1 MDTSFRHALTEL
13 KRDAFLRIVN
23 GSGRSVVVFRGLL
36 WVTQEG
42 DRRDIFLRGGQSFTI
57 DQPGTTIVEALEDS
71 SLLVLDP
78 EPPAEDDGPP
88 VAIRPLRPDDA
99 ARLDRLIRDVSAEA
113 RRRRFHVAV
122 NELTP
127 AWLQRLTQVRMPA
140 EAALLATVADVGGE
154 LAIGEAR
161 YGEVEHAA
169 HTREFALLVDDRW
182 QGKGIGRRL
191 LSVLLQLAQR
201 TRVRWLYGDVLADN
215 APMLALA
222 RRLGFVQQAHP
233 LDERLTRV
241 VRFVDGFGRPLALQ

>member
-1 MDTSFRHALTEL
+1 MDTSFRYALTEL
-13 KRDAFLRIVN
+13 KRDGFLRIVD
-23 GSGRSVVVFRGLL
+23 GRGRSLAVFRGLL
-36 WVTQEG
+36 WVTQDG
-42 DRRDIFLRGGQSFTI
+42 DRRDIFLRAGQTFTI

-78 EPPAEDDGPP
+78 EPPTDDDATP

-99 ARLDRLIRDVSAEA
+99 GRLDRLIREVSAEA

-127 AWLQRLTQVRMPA
+127 AWLQRLTQVRVPA
-140 EAALLATVADVGGE
+140 EAALLATVTDGSDERAV
-154 LAIGEAR
+154 GEAR
-161 YGEVEHAA
+161 YGEVEHAPD
-169 HTREFALLVDDRW
+169 TREFALLVDDRW
-182 QGKGIGRRL
+182 QGKGVGTRL
-191 LSVLLQLAQR
+191 MTTLLQLAQR

-222 RRLGFVQQAHP
+222 RRLGFTQQPHP

-241 VRFVDGFGRPLALQ
+241 VRTLDSFGHPLALQ